1 MLTDELVLLLQVP
14 FYHELAAIAIKHSG
28 YGVESLVNLFF
39 MFGLASI
46 LVGVVFYC
54 LGKFE
59 LGRIVY
65 FFPTHVLVGCIGG
78 IGLYIARTGLEVTMD
93 LAFSVDNILEHW
105 NLLRVTFLFEILLR
119 ILERITLDENGKP
132 RFSLLSPIYF
142 CSITPIFY
150 LGLLILGVPIESA
163 RGDGYFFPAISTA
176 TSGNNATNSSG
187 LWESVLQDEGILDM
201 WRILDV
207 RVISWGALFES
218 IPTMVAL
225 TLVSNA

>member
-1 MLTDELVLLLQVP
+1 MDSNSSFFAFS

-46 LVGVVFYC
+46 MVGAVFYG

-93 LAFSVDNILEHW
+93 VAFSVENMLDHW

-119 ILERITLDENGKP
+119 ILERVTLDENGKP
-132 RFSLLSPIYF
+132 RFTLLSPIYF

-150 LGLLILGVPIESA
+150 LGLLLLRVPIQLA
-163 RGDGYFFPAISTA
+163 RDEGYFFPAISTA
-176 TSGNNATNSSG
+176 SADATTNSG
-187 LWESVLQDEGILDM
+187 LWGTILQDEGMFDM
-201 WRILDV
+201 WRILDL
-207 RVISWGALFES
+207 RVISWGALLES

-225 TLVSNA
+225 TLAS